1 MMADLTG
8 SSIVSRR
15 SNAVGR
21 EVGDGVTAILDLDDG
36 VYYKIDTVGTAVWT
50 LLDRRPLTIDEITHA
65 IVTEHKVKTEDC
77 RRDVLTFVD
86 ELTAAGLVEV
96 GDGEHR

>member
-1 MMADLTG
+1 MASLTG

-15 SNAVGR
+15 SNAVAR

-36 VYYKIDTVGTAVWT
+36 VYYKIDAVGTAVWT
-50 LLDRRPLTIDEITHA
+50 LLDPRPLTIEQITHA
-65 IVTEHKVKTEDC
+65 IVAEREVETEAC
-77 RRDVLTFVD
+77 RRDVLAFVD
-86 ELTAAGLVEV
+86 ELAAAGLVEV